1 MPDGSIQIVA
11 QSRASAVSFARWPDL
26 PHASLF
32 TPVPPADPDAP
43 PRHPW
48 LATFESAPEAAFG
61 DLVTGHADIAP
72 LNRLAAPEAAKIL
85 FGRLAANDP
94 ARLSLGW
101 AILGWLEKRRQETPP
116 EEEPNRR
123 RWIREVRDAFDI
135 IALLQVPEAA
145 IALRRGFASWNAW
158 VADLAATPSRDA
170 RAGYWS
176 MLAQTQ
182 RLTQTQPP
190 TWATTPP
197 LDPFGLAGH
206 WLWICENAGG
216 SLPDH
221 YLGIGLLGLRRLP
234 DTGHDSELPWLTGLA
249 WWADARRPSQDAF
262 RTQWLA
268 LKFLYPRPQER
279 WRALVARVLSAPR
292 FQGKGIVAPAWW
304 DTDPDFR

>member
-1 MPDGSIQIVA
+1 MPDGGIQIVA
-11 QSRASAVSFARWPDL
+11 QARSIAVSAALWVDSPQAR
-26 PHASLF
+26 LF
-32 TPVPPADPDAP
+32 TPVALADPDAP

-48 LATFESAPEAAFG
+48 LAAFERAPEAAFG
-61 DLVTGHADIAP
+61 DLVTGHAAIAP
-72 LNRLAAPEAAKIL
+72 LNRLDAPEAANVL
-85 FGRLAANDP
+85 FGDLAADDP

-116 EEEPNRR
+116 RDDRNRH

-158 VADLAATPSRDA
+158 VADLVAAPSRDA

-182 RLTQTQPP
+182 SLTR
-190 TWATTPP
+190 AVAPP
-197 LDPFGLAGH
+197 LNPLGLVSH
-206 WLWICENAGG
+206 WLWMCENAGG
-216 SLPDH
+216 ALPEH

-234 DTGHDSELPWLTGLA
+234 DIGIGSELPWLTGLA
-249 WWADARRPSQDAF
+249 WWADARRPSREAF

-268 LKFLYPRPQER
+268 LKFLYPRTPAR
-279 WRALVARVLSAPR
+279 WRELVARVLSDPR
-292 FQGKGIVAPAWW
+292 FKAKGIVVPAWW
-304 DTDPDFR
+304 DVDADFR